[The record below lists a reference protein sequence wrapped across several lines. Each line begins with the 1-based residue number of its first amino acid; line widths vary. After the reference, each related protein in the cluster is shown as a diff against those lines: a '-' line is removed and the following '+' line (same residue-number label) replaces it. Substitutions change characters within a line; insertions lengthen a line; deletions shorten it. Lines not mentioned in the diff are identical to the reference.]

1 MSRFLPLDSYLCVT
15 ALNLLFMDFASPQG
29 LVVPV
34 VRNVENMNFADIE
47 RAIYELGEKV
57 RKVF

>member
-1 MSRFLPLDSYLCVT
+1 M
-15 ALNLLFMDFASPQG
+15 
-29 LVVPV
+29 VPV

-57 RKVF
+57 RKVEGFTEKGSEEWEESGVLD

>member
-1 MSRFLPLDSYLCVT
+1 M
-15 ALNLLFMDFASPQG
+15 
-29 LVVPV
+29 VPV

-57 RKVF
+57 RKIEGFSKKGWEEWEECGCWIGMN